1 MECRC
6 FVLTL
11 RNLFGT
17 FGLEGKY
24 LEVTRVSIG
33 TVLSE
38 ERRSSFKWLNMKTR
52 WSQHDQEEQGGNLM
66 NQFVKG
72 PQNHGASLV
81 CLPIDNVLESWVPC
95 GNTFHRELNT
105 RGCWLWSV

>member
-1 MECRC
+1 MVCSRSHVESIIDLSVHSIFNFQIVLECRC

-38 ERRSSFKWLNMKTR
+38 ERRGSFK
-52 WSQHDQEEQGGNLM
+52 
-66 NQFVKG
+66 
-72 PQNHGASLV
+72 
-81 CLPIDNVLESWVPC
+81 
-95 GNTFHRELNT
+95 
-105 RGCWLWSV
+105 